1 MRQTVLW
8 LNGNVAEGA
17 YDDPLTL
24 IKDAAETS
32 SERFE
37 TYELLHALHNWSK
50 GAPFRAS
57 DLVASVHAGDI
68 ELQVQLEG
76 LTGRR
81 ASNLS
86 ARSIGRYLRSLVNHR
101 FHDLSL
107 KSSIRANMCEWQ
119 IVPVLP

>member
-37 TYELLHALHNWSK
+37 TYELLRWS
-50 GAPFRAS
+50 PFFGQICG
-57 DLVASVHAGDI
+57 VAKLA
-68 ELQVQLEG
+68 
-76 LTGRR
+76 
-81 ASNLS
+81 
-86 ARSIGRYLRSLVNHR
+86 
-101 FHDLSL
+101 
-107 KSSIRANMCEWQ
+107 C
-119 IVPVLP
+119 